1 MRVID
6 MLGAAATLADE
17 DTAVAIE
24 HYDTD
29 ATPIGERFEGRHHY
43 VLLFGQS
50 ARLSYVTEHREHNA

>member
-1 MRVID
+1 MCVVD
-6 MLGAAATLADE
+6 MLRAAATLADK
-17 DTAVAIE
+17 DTAGAVE

-50 ARLSYVTEHREHNA
+50 ARSSCMTERREHNV